1 MNDCGYRQ
9 IYDSKYLLVQDVDEF
24 VVPTVAKDFVSMLD
38 DFSSRRSDIQRDR
51 IASYNFRNRFFPL
64 GFPDISDQVFYV

>member
-9 IYDSKYLLVQDVDEF
+9 TYDSKYLVVQDLDEF
-24 VVPTVAKDFVSMLD
+24 VVPTVAKDWSSMLD
-38 DFSSRRSDIQRDR
+38 DFSSRRSDIRRDR

-64 GFPDISDQVFYV
+64 EFPDVSDQVF